1 MIHVLAICIQC
12 LYVWKT
18 LIWWTSCTGTFKR
31 FFLCN
36 INRYEGL
43 QLIFFI
49 TTAGKDK
56 QWKSTAWEGGPWS
69 DDAVSGKK
77 GQCTGILVIKTTSN
91 KCLIVIPWEKKPIII
106 AQVKWNFSLIWY
118 TYSATKHMTEKSY
131 SCTGLQLSM

>member
-1 MIHVLAICIQC
+1 MNS
-12 LYVWKT
+12 YVND
-18 LIWWTSCTGTFKR
+18 SSAFKR
-31 FFLCN
+31 WYMYWLYAFSAYMFGKHWFGELHVQVHLRDFFLCN

-77 GQCTGILVIKTTSN
+77 GQCTGILVMKTTSN
-91 KCLIVIPWEKKPIII
+91 KCLIVIPWEKNHYNCSS
-106 AQVKWNFSLIWY
+106 QVKFQ
-118 TYSATKHMTEKSY
+118 SY
-131 SCTGLQLSM
+131 MVYI